1 MNETKTQKLISKLA
15 ASQTVRLIALIA
27 VLALGAYLRFTG
39 IHWDQDFHLHPDE
52 RFLTMVETSLTP
64 ASSLG
69 EYFDTNTSPLNPHN
83 VLDAN
88 GNQTYPLFVYG
99 DLPIVVV
106 RYVGEW
112 FNMTGYGTI
121 YILGRILSGIFD
133 LGTVLVVFFIGKKFF
148 DKFWPSWLAMLLYAC
163 SVLPIQISH
172 YFIVDN
178 FTTFFAMLA
187 FLAAVTVLKR
197 EETLYTLVRP
207 SNLGQWLKLN
217 WPDMAPYVSFG
228 VMLGLAGAS
237 KINALAIALLLPLA
251 VLLKDPKSFLRP
263 SSLIW
268 TRRFHFM
275 LAAAI
280 ISFITFRIFQP
291 YAFQGPGFLNIGLNK
306 EWISDLQEL
315 SVLSSGISNYPP
327 SMQWARRSVWFPL
340 KNLTLWGIG
349 LPMAIFAV
357 GGLIWMGWK
366 IIKGEWREYAL
377 IWFWTVFYTT
387 FQAVRWNPT
396 MRYFLLVYPVLAITA
411 AWCLWQVFRQ
421 LDQKG
426 WFKTCRKLAGAAKW
440 IAAAF
445 LIIGTVCWA
454 LAFIQIYQQP
464 MTRVAASEWIYD
476 HIEGAVNLQLR
487 DDSGDFIQ
495 ALPYPHAFMLEPGG
509 ELRVRF
515 QPLETGTLSA
525 INFEHIV
532 TSVYTDSL
540 RLVPVNIQDMNT
552 GEMLVQ
558 SSLND
563 SFIPDGDSRGRE
575 FNLELGES
583 LQVTAGRTYELVV
596 TLPDSDAGLN
606 LYGSIGLNLTNGAGE
621 SVRQAVFEA
630 APALTAGEPYAFTF
644 TAKRD
649 AELSALE
656 LYRVLDMQT
665 AGTATGIHVAV
676 TDRESSAELTSG
688 SITGDFTGS
697 GANDADY
704 RGSNVVITL
713 DEPLEVQA
721 GQAYGLSIRID
732 GADAKVLVSGSQPA
746 KETDWDDTLPLYMYG
761 LNPFDTFEGVYQ
773 SDLNFQMYWDDNAE
787 KRQRFLS
794 ILDQSDYIIITSNRQ
809 WGSVT
814 QLPDQYPLTTL
825 FYKELIGCKAEDVQ
839 YCYRVA
845 QPGTYTGRL
854 GYELEAVYQSNP
866 NIFGI
871 EFNSQFAEEAFTVY
885 DHPKVMVFRKTD
897 DFDLAAAVDLLYQVD
912 LDKIQS
918 MTPGDAEKYKGDLML
933 SDTQFAR
940 MQEHGTW
947 SELFNYEDLQNKYP
961 VLGVVLW
968 YLTIT
973 LLGWA
978 FYPSGRLIFK
988 GLADKGFPLLKL
1000 SGLIVWAL
1008 GVWWLGSVGVSI
1020 TRWTVLAVLAGF
1032 ALLNLWLGWRSRA
1045 EIRAEIQQNRKLFL
1059 KIELT
1064 ALAFFLFFLLIRL
1077 GNPDLWH
1084 PYKGGEKPM
1093 DFSYFNAVLK
1103 SDSFPPYD
1111 PWYAGGYVNYYYYGF
1126 VLAAMP
1132 VKLLGIVPS
1141 IAYNLILPTFFSF
1154 TAMAAFSFGWNL
1166 FPNLG
1171 RRAEESELK
1180 SPAIWQHVFGGP
1192 MGLALTSAF
1201 FVLILGNLGTIQMI
1215 FQGFQRIATA
1225 GITLTTGSVFERLAW
1240 FFEGIRMY
1248 ITGHGFTY
1256 YPGDWYWIPSRTI
1269 PGEPITEFPYFTF
1282 LYADPHAHMFAYPIT
1297 ILVLCWLQALLK
1309 NRLSDRK
1316 VGHVLLRVAAGAL
1329 FIGTLSP
1336 TNTWDYPVFLL
1347 LAVLVL
1353 GYLLY
1358 RYVSIPE
1365 KFFPYLS
1372 GKSRRF
1378 LWLILVEML
1387 FIAATYL
1394 FYYPFTYWFGQA
1406 YSAVNIWE
1414 GDRTPINYYLIHWG
1428 MFIFIIYSF
1437 AVWEMRDWLATTP
1450 VSALKPFYEWRNWI
1464 TAAVIVI
1471 IGAVVVLAFSGVKVV
1486 LVIAPAVILLV
1497 MLFFRPDYDESTRLV
1512 ILTTLAGLGLTL
1524 MVELIAIRG
1533 DIGRMN
1539 TVFKFYLQAWTFLSL
1554 SAAFYLFKLIPQVR
1568 HVWQANTRTIWQV
1581 TLGLL
1586 LFSTA
1591 LFPVLASA
1599 DKITDRISK
1608 DTPLTLDGMD
1618 YMKYSTYF
1626 ENDTLMDLSQD
1637 YTAIRWMQENVSG
1650 SPVII
1655 EANVSEY
1662 QWGNRYTI
1670 YTGLPG
1676 VIGWNWHQRQ
1686 QRAINS
1692 SDWVYERID
1701 DVKAFYQSEDIQ
1713 RCKELIEKYDIR
1725 YIVVGQLE
1733 RALFSES
1740 QLAKFETQDGRL
1752 WEKVFSYQQTAIYR
1766 VIE

>member
-1 MNETKTQKLISKLA
+1 MNDTKTQNPIRQLA
-15 ASQTVRLIALIA
+15 ANKTVRLIALIA

-39 IHWDQDFHLHPDE
+39 IAWDQDFHLHPDE

-64 ASSLG
+64 VSSLG
-69 EYFDTNTSPLNPHN
+69 EYFDTSASTLNPHN
-83 VLDAN
+83 VRDAN

-106 RYVGEW
+106 RYAGEW
-112 FNMTGYGTI
+112 LHMTGYGSI
-121 YILGRILSGIFD
+121 YLLGRILSGIFD
-133 LGTVLVVFFIGKKFF
+133 LGTVLVVFFIGKRFF
-148 DKFWPSWLAMLLYAC
+148 GKFWPSWLAMLLYAC

-172 YFIVDN
+172 YFVVDN

-187 FLAAVTVLKR
+187 FLAALSILKR
-197 EETLYTLVRP
+197 EESLYSLVRP
-207 SNLGQWLKLN
+207 SNPWQWLKLN
-217 WPDMAPYVSFG
+217 WPNLAPYVAFG

-251 VLLKDPKSFLRP
+251 IFLKDPKGFLRP
-263 SSLIW
+263 SSPIW

-275 LAAAI
+275 LAAAV
-280 ISFITFRIFQP
+280 ISFLTFRIFQP
-291 YAFQGPGFLNIGLNK
+291 YAFQGPSFFNIGLNK

-340 KNLTLWGIG
+340 KNLTVWGIG

-357 GGLIWMGWK
+357 GGLVWMGWK
-366 IIKGEWREYAL
+366 IVKGEWREYAL

-396 MRYFLLVYPVLAITA
+396 MRYFLLVYPVLAIIA
-411 AWCLWQVFRQ
+411 AWCLWQVFMQ
-421 LDQKG
+421 LDEKI
-426 WFKTCRKLAGAAKW
+426 WFKTRRSLAAAAKLAAT
-440 IAAAF
+440 
-445 LIIGTVCWA
+445 LVLLVGTVFWA
-454 LAFIQIYQQP
+454 LAFIQIYHQP
-464 MTRVAASEWIYD
+464 MTRIAASEWIYD
-476 HIEGAVNLQLR
+476 NVEGAVNLRLS

-495 ALPYPHAFMLEPGG
+495 ALPYPHVFALEPGG
-509 ELRVRF
+509 KIVVRF
-515 QPLETGTLSA
+515 QPLEDSTLSA

-532 TSVYTDSL
+532 TTVYTDSL
-540 RLVPVNIQDMNT
+540 RLITVSVQDVNSGEILTQDNLS
-552 GEMLVQ
+552 ESFLP
-558 SSLND
+558 D
-563 SFIPDGDSRGRE
+563 SDSRGRE
-575 FNLELGES
+575 FNLEVSEGVQLK
-583 LQVTAGRTYELVV
+583 AGRTYEL
-596 TLPDSDAGLN
+596 TALLPDSDAGLN
-606 LYGSIGLNLTNGAGE
+606 LYGSIGLKLTNAKGE

-630 APALTAGEPYAFTF
+630 APALTDGEPYAFTF

-656 LYRVLDMQT
+656 LYRVLDMET
-665 AGTATGIHVAV
+665 AGAAIGIRVAI
-676 TDRESSAELTSG
+676 TNRESGAAMAVG
-688 SITGDFTGS
+688 NVKGDFTGTS
-697 GANDADY
+697 GSEADY
-704 RGSNVVITL
+704 RGSNVLIAL
-713 DEPLEVQA
+713 DEPLQVKA
-721 GQAYGLSIRID
+721 GQSYGVSISIA
-732 GADAKVLVSGSQPA
+732 GTDARMLVSGSQPA

-773 SDLNFQMYWDDNAE
+773 SDLNFQMYWDDNEE

-794 ILDQSDYIIITSNRQ
+794 ILDQADYIIFTSNRQ

-814 QLPDQYPLTTL
+814 QLPDQFPLTTL
-825 FYKELIGCKAEDVQ
+825 FYKELIGCDAGDVQ
-839 YCYRVA
+839 YCYRIA
-845 QPGTYTGRL
+845 QPDTYAGRL

-871 EFNSQFAEEAFTVY
+871 QFNSQFAEEAFTVY
-885 DHPKVMVFRKTD
+885 DAPKVMVFKKTA
-897 DFDLAAAVDLLYQVD
+897 DFNLAAAVDLLYQVD
-912 LDKIQS
+912 LDKVQS
-918 MTPGDAEKYKGDLML
+918 MSPGEAEKYKGDLML
-933 SDTQFAR
+933 SDESFAR

-947 SELFNYEDLQNKYP
+947 SDLFNYEDLQNKYP
-961 VLGVVLW
+961 ALGVVLW
-968 YLTIT
+968 YVTIT

-1008 GVWWLGSVGVSI
+1008 GVWWLGSVGVSV
-1020 TRWTVLAVLAGF
+1020 TRWTVLAVLASF
-1032 ALLNLWLGWRSRA
+1032 ALLNLWLGWRDRT
-1045 EIRAEIQQNRKLFL
+1045 EIRAEIEQNRRLFL

-1103 SDSFPPYD
+1103 SDTFPPYD
-1111 PWYAGGYVNYYYYGF
+1111 PWYAGGYINYYYYGF

-1154 TAMAAFSFGWNL
+1154 TAMAAFCFGWNL

-1171 RRAEESELK
+1171 RRADEERPQERTF
-1180 SPAIWQHVFGGP
+1180 WQRVFGGP

-1201 FVLILGNLGTIQMI
+1201 FVLVLGNLGTIQMI
-1215 FQGFQRIATA
+1215 FQGFQKIATA
-1225 GITLTTGSVFERLAW
+1225 GITLTSGGLFERLSW
-1240 FFEGIRMY
+1240 FFEGIRLY
-1248 ITGHGFTY
+1248 IAGHGFTY

-1309 NRLSDRK
+1309 NRLRDMR
-1316 VGHVLLRVAAGAL
+1316 VGQVVLRLAVGAL
-1329 FIGTLSP
+1329 FIGTLKP
-1336 TNTWDYPVFLL
+1336 TNTWDYPVFLF

-1353 GYLLY
+1353 GYVLY
-1358 RYVSIPE
+1358 RYAAIPE

-1372 GKSRRF
+1372 EHLRRI
-1378 LWLILVEML
+1378 LWLLLVEVF

-1414 GDRTPINYYLIHWG
+1414 GDRTPINSYLIHWG

-1437 AVWEMRDWLATTP
+1437 AVWEMRDWLAHTP
-1450 VSALKPFYEWRNWI
+1450 VSALKPFYERRNWI
-1464 TAAVIVI
+1464 TAVVIAI
-1471 IGAVVVLAFSGVKVV
+1471 IGVVVVLAFSGVKVV
-1486 LVIAPAVILLV
+1486 LVIAPAVLLLAL
-1497 MLFFRPDYDESTRLV
+1497 LFFRPDYDESTRLV
-1512 ILTTLAGLGLTL
+1512 VLMTLAGLGLTL
-1524 MVELIAIRG
+1524 MVELIALRG

-1554 SAAFYLFKLIPQVR
+1554 SSAFYLHKLVPQVR
-1568 HVWQANTRTIWQV
+1568 HAWQANTRMVWQV
-1581 TLGLL
+1581 TMGLL

-1599 DKITDRISK
+1599 DKITDRISA

-1618 YMKYSTYF
+1618 YMKYSTYY

-1637 YTAIRWMQENVSG
+1637 YAAIRWMQENVSG

-1701 DVKAFYQSEDIQ
+1701 DVSAFYQSEDIQ

-1733 RALFSES
+1733 RSLFSEA
-1740 QLAKFETQDGRL
+1740 QLAKFEAQDGHL
-1752 WEKVFSYQQTAIYR
+1752 WEKVFSYQETAIYQ
-1766 VIE
+1766 VMD